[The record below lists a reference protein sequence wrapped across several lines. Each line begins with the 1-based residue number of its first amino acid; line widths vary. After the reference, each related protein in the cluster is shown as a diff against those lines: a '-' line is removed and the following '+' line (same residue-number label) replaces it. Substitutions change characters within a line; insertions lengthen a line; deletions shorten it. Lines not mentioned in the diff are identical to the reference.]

1 MKDKVLQTWVLQ
13 IITLKNYL
21 KYSYHKHEV
30 IAIIFLNIYFMPD
43 SLLSDSQGTSFI
55 ILVFTMWTIV
65 KVFIEFV
72 TKLLLFSVL
81 VFWLKACGISAPRPG
96 MELTPSALEDEI
108 VTSGPP
114 GRFPHGIS
122 SGVHL

>member
-21 KYSYHKHEV
+21 KYSYHKHKV

-43 SLLSDSQGTSFI
+43 SLLSDSHGTSST
-55 ILVFTMWTIV
+55 ILVFTIWTIF

-81 VFWLKACGISAPRPG
+81 VFWLQSMWDLSSQTRDGTHTLC
-96 MELTPSALEDEI
+96 T
-108 VTSGPP
+108 
-114 GRFPHGIS
+114 GR
-122 SGVHL
+122 